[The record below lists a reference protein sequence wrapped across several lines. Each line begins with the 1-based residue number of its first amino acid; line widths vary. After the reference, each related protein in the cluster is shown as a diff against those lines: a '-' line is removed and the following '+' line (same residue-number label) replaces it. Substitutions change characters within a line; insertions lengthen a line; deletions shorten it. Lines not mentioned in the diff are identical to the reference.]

1 MIIMSTLFRS
11 TGCTV
16 VEMLTGNPPLKELE
30 PMAAIFKIGNNQVNF
45 DLPEGVSPDAH
56 DFVTAALT
64 W

>member
-1 MIIMSTLFRS
+1 MFILFRS

-16 VEMLTGNPPLKELE
+16 VEMLTGNPPLKQFA

-45 DLPEGVSPDAH
+45 DLPEGTSPDAK